1 MAIYRFG
8 DFELDAARGEL
19 HRAGKAVPAER
30 RAVELLL
37 HLLRHRGRVVS
48 KEELLAELWPGVAV
62 QDRIVNQAIY
72 NARKLLGDD
81 TRAPRFIATLRGRGF
96 RFVAE
101 VEEAASPR
109 APLPFIGRAAEL
121 RALQRALEAAR
132 RGQGGAVL
140 ICGGAGSGKTRL
152 AGEFAARARA
162 LGARVQSARC
172 TQPAGAPALWPWRK
186 LLRGEREALPAQ
198 SWREALRRHP
208 HLGHLLTDGLAA
220 AADAA
225 AADADAI
232 AADAGAGRAGRYP
245 AAGAAADA
253 GEFLLFESVARYGAE
268 AAAETPLLLILDDLH
283 WADAASV
290 RLLRHFALE
299 TGEAAVLL
307 VATCR
312 EAELAARSELLEPLA
327 EWLRQPHSQ
336 RLALGGLSAA
346 EVADFARNA
355 GPPPGREEAQLL
367 AAYSGGNPAVLHHL
381 CGPGGGGAAAGLGPE
396 APQALRDSM
405 SLLDSAAGEPP
416 PLRALPAADGAD
428 GVGGAGG
435 AGESGEAG
443 SAPGLCE
450 SQPLLQVPRALP
462 AALRD
467 LALAQ
472 VAGLPAA
479 TREALDC
486 AAALGSRF
494 ETAWLAALLGE
505 SESETASRLAPA
517 LRFGLLR
524 EDGETPARLIFTAR
538 LLRDSLYESLAPARR
553 SALHRRALQALES
566 GAAGRAAADE
576 ELALHM
582 MRAGRAPSP
591 AELGHCER
599 AAREAQRRHEF
610 ARMLPLARRAVELA
624 ALLSEP
630 PQRQSESLCRL
641 GAALHRLGEIE
652 EAQRVLSEAADWAR
666 RAGSP
671 ALLAQVGLQL
681 APALSGMRPGHL
693 NRQALPVLEEVL
705 SRLPPGDAG
714 RRALAASRLALLL
727 HWEFGASERRETA
740 LALAEQAA
748 AEAGERER
756 IAAQIICAAAR
767 WRPEQRVSYA
777 ELCDL
782 RRAAGRLGLVESAF
796 LAGVFCLADRLQD
809 ADLAAV
815 EATIADLR
823 GAAAGLEFVQARWL
837 TALCE
842 VSLALNKGDFAAA
855 RQRGARVF
863 RVGPDMVGLEISQIF
878 EGVVQLIAR
887 FHGVEGFGSGSL
899 EAALFDLPRLRGG
912 HSARALLQFLAGRH
926 GAARQTTV
934 EMMHELPGWPKNAGW
949 MFSVTLL
956 AEAVCE
962 LELREHAEELRAL
975 LHPHREA
982 LLVMGPGASTWGA
995 VARVVGRLAVLAG
1008 RPDEAA
1014 ADFEI
1019 ALRLETR
1026 AGLRAWLAHSLWHY
1040 GAALQSRPA
1049 SAPRGAAL
1057 QRQARELA
1065 ALLAT
1070 KLPAGR

>member
-8 DFELDAARGEL
+8 AFELDAARGEL

-37 HLLRHRGRVVS
+37 HLLRNRGRVVS
-48 KEELLAELWPGVAV
+48 KEELLAELWPDVAV

-81 TRAPRFIATLRGRGF
+81 TRSPRFIATLRGRGF

-109 APLPFIGRAAEL
+109 APLPFTGRAAEL
-121 RALQRALEAAR
+121 RALRRALEAAR

-172 TQPAGAPALWPWRK
+172 TQPAGAPELWPWRK
-186 LLRGEREALPAQ
+186 LLRGEREALPAKN
-198 SWREALRRHP
+198 WREALRRHP
-208 HLGHLLTDGLAA
+208 HLGHLLTDGAA
-220 AADAA
+220 ATATGE
-225 AADADAI
+225 
-232 AADAGAGRAGRYP
+232 GAGRAGRYP
-245 AAGAAADA
+245 AAGTAGADGA
-253 GEFLLFESVARYGAE
+253 GEFLLFEAVARYGAE
-268 AAAETPLLLILDDLH
+268 AGAETPLVLILDDLH

-290 RLLRHFALE
+290 RLLRHFSLE

-312 EAELAARSELLEPLA
+312 EAELAARSELREPLA

-336 RLALGGLSAA
+336 RLVLGGLPAA
-346 EVADFARNA
+346 EVADFARAA
-355 GPPPGREEAQLL
+355 GQPLGREEAQLL
-367 AAYSGGNPAVLHHL
+367 AAYSGGNPAALHHL
-381 CGPGGGGAAAGLGPE
+381 CGPDGGGLTAGFGPPE
-396 APQALRDSM
+396 VPQALRDSM

-416 PLRALPAADGAD
+416 PLRALPAADGA
-428 GVGGAGG
+428 GG
-435 AGESGEAG
+435 AGEIGETG
-443 SAPGLCE
+443 GAPGLCE
-450 SQPLLQVPRALP
+450 SQPLLQVSQALP

-505 SESETASRLAPA
+505 SESGAASRLAPA

-524 EDGETPARLIFTAR
+524 EDGETPARLVFAAR
-538 LLRDSLYESLAPARR
+538 LLRDALYESLSPGRR
-553 SALHRRALQALES
+553 SALHQRALQALES

-582 MRAGRAPSP
+582 MRAGRAPSR

-599 AAREAQRRHEF
+599 AAREAERRHEF
-610 ARMLPLARRAVELA
+610 ARLLPLARRAVDLA

-641 GAALHRLGEIE
+641 GVALHRLGDIE
-652 EAQRVLSEAADWAR
+652 GAQRVLSEAADWAR

-693 NRQALPVLEEVL
+693 NRQALPVLEEAL
-705 SRLPPGDAG
+705 SRLPSAAAG
-714 RRALAASRLALLL
+714 NRALAASRLALLL

-748 AEAGERER
+748 SQAGERER
-756 IAAQIICAAAR
+756 IAAQIVCAAAR

-782 RRAAGRLGLVESAF
+782 RRAAERLGLVESAF

-815 EATIADLR
+815 EATLSDLC

-837 TALCE
+837 AALCE
-842 VSLALNKGDFAAA
+842 VSLALNKGDFASA
-855 RQRGARVF
+855 RRRGARVF
-863 RVGPDMVGLEISQIF
+863 RVGPDMVGLEISQLF
-878 EGVVQLIAR
+878 EGVMQLIAR

-899 EAALFDLPRLRGG
+899 EAALFELPRLRGG
-912 HSARALLQFLAGRH
+912 HSARALLQFLEGRH
-926 GAARQTTV
+926 SAARQTAV

-962 LELREHAEELRAL
+962 LKLREHAEPLRAL

-995 VARVVGRLAVLAG
+995 VARVVGRLAMLAG

-1040 GAALQSRPA
+1040 GAVLQSRPA
-1049 SAPRGAAL
+1049 DAPRGAAL
-1057 QRQARELA
+1057 QKQARELA

-1070 KLPAGR
+1070 KLPGGARP

>member
-8 DFELDAARGEL
+8 AFELDAARGEL
-19 HRAGKAVPAER
+19 HRAGKPVPAER

-37 HLLRHRGRVVS
+37 HLLRNRDRVVS
-48 KEELLAELWPGVAV
+48 KEELLAGLWPGVAV
-62 QDRIVNQAIY
+62 QDRVVNQAIY

-109 APLPFIGRAAEL
+109 ALPFTGRAAEL

-132 RGQGGAVL
+132 RGQGGALL

-172 TQPAGAPALWPWRK
+172 TPPAGAPGLWPWRK
-186 LLRGEREALPAQ
+186 LLRGEREARPAK
-198 SWREALRRHP
+198 SWREVLQRHP
-208 HLGHLLTDGLAA
+208 HLGHLSADGPDSTAP
-220 AADAA
+220 
-225 AADADAI
+225 
-232 AADAGAGRAGRYP
+232 AGG
-245 AAGAAADA
+245 A
-253 GEFLLFESVARYGAE
+253 GEFLVFEAVARYGAE
-268 AAAETPLLLILDDLH
+268 AGAEAPLVLILDDLH

-290 RLLRHFALE
+290 RLLRHLALE
-299 TGEAAVLL
+299 AGEAAVLL
-307 VATCR
+307 IATCR
-312 EAELAARSELLEPLA
+312 EGELAARSELREPLA
-327 EWLRQPHSQ
+327 ELLQPPHSQ

-346 EVADFARNA
+346 EVADFARAA
-355 GPPPGREEAQLL
+355 GQPLGREEARLL
-367 AAYSGGNPAVLHHL
+367 AAYSGGNPAALHHL
-381 CGPGGGGAAAGLGPE
+381 CGPGGGGWTAGFDPPE
-396 APQALRDSM
+396 APLALRRAM

-416 PLRALPAADGAD
+416 PLRAPPAADES
-428 GVGGAGG
+428 GGAGG
-435 AGESGEAG
+435 G
-443 SAPGLCE
+443 APGLCE
-450 SQPLLQVPRALP
+450 SQPVLQVSRALP

-472 VAGLPAA
+472 LAGLPAA

-494 ETAWLAALLGE
+494 ETALLAALLGE
-505 SESETASRLAPA
+505 SEPEAASRLAPA

-524 EDGETPARLIFTAR
+524 EAGETPARLDFAAR
-538 LLRDSLYESLAPARR
+538 LLRDALYGALAPGRR
-553 SALHRRALQALES
+553 SALHERALRALES
-566 GAAGRAAADE
+566 GAAGRAAAAE

-591 AELGHCER
+591 AELDHCER

-610 ARMLPLARRAVELA
+610 ARLLPLARRAVELA

-671 ALLAQVGLQL
+671 ALLAQAGLQL

-693 NRQALPVLEEVL
+693 NRQALPVLEEAL
-705 SRLPPGDAG
+705 HRLPPGDAG
-714 RRALAASRLALLL
+714 HRALVASRLALLL

-748 AEAGERER
+748 SQAGERER
-756 IAAQIICAAAR
+756 IAAQIVCAAAR

-777 ELCDL
+777 ELCEL
-782 RRAAGRLGLVESAF
+782 RRAAERLGLVESAF
-796 LAGVFCLADRLQD
+796 LAGVFCMADRLQD

-815 EATIADLR
+815 EATIAGLR

-837 TALCE
+837 AALCE
-842 VSLALNKGDFAAA
+842 VSLALNKGDFNSA

-863 RVGPDMVGLEISQIF
+863 RMGPGMVGLEISQIF

-899 EAALFDLPRLRGG
+899 EAALSGLPRLRGG
-912 HSARALLQFLAGRH
+912 HSARALLLFLAGRH
-926 GAARQTTV
+926 GAARQTAL
-934 EMMHELPGWPKNAGW
+934 EMMHELPSWPNNTGW

-956 AEAVCE
+956 AETVCE
-962 LELREHAEELRAL
+962 LELREHAEALRAL

-1008 RPDEAA
+1008 RAEEAA
-1014 ADFEI
+1014 ADFEM

-1026 AGLRAWLAHSLWHY
+1026 AGLRAWRAHSLWHY
-1040 GAALQSRPA
+1040 GAVLQSRPS

-1057 QRQARELA
+1057 QKQARELA

>member
-8 DFELDAARGEL
+8 AFELDAARGEL

-37 HLLRHRGRVVS
+37 HLLRNHGRVVS

-109 APLPFIGRAAEL
+109 APLPFTGRAAEL

-172 TQPAGAPALWPWRK
+172 TQPAGAPELWPWRK
-186 LLRGEREALPAQ
+186 LLRGERESLPAK

-208 HLGHLLTDGLAA
+208 HLGHLLTDGSAA
-220 AADAA
+220 AADEG
-225 AADADAI
+225 
-232 AADAGAGRAGRYP
+232 AGAGRAGRYP
-245 AAGAAADA
+245 AAGAAGAD
-253 GEFLLFESVARYGAE
+253 GEFLVFEAVARYGAE
-268 AAAETPLLLILDDLH
+268 AGAETPLVLILDDLH

-307 VATCR
+307 VVTCR
-312 EAELAARSELLEPLA
+312 EAELAARSELREPLA

-346 EVADFARNA
+346 EVADFARAA
-355 GPPPGREEAQLL
+355 GQPLGREEAQLL
-367 AAYSGGNPAVLHHL
+367 AAYSGGNPAALHHL
-381 CGPGGGGAAAGLGPE
+381 CRPGGGGRTAGFGPPE
-396 APQALRDSM
+396 MPQALRDSM

-416 PLRALPAADGAD
+416 PLRALPAADVAGGGD
-428 GVGGAGG
+428 GVDV
-435 AGESGEAG
+435 AGETGETA
-443 SAPGLCE
+443 SAPKLCE
-450 SQPLLQVPRALP
+450 SQPLLQVSRALP

-505 SESETASRLAPA
+505 SESEAASRLAPA

-524 EDGETPARLIFTAR
+524 EDGETPARLIFEAR
-538 LLRDSLYESLAPARR
+538 LLRDALYESLAPARR
-553 SALHRRALQALES
+553 NALHQRALQALES
-566 GAAGRAAADE
+566 GAAGRAAAAE

-610 ARMLPLARRAVELA
+610 ARLLPLARRAVELS

-641 GAALHRLGEIE
+641 GAALHRLGSIE

-693 NRQALPVLEEVL
+693 NRQALPVLEEAL
-705 SRLPPGDAG
+705 GRLPSADAG
-714 RRALAASRLALLL
+714 NRALAASRLALLL

-748 AEAGERER
+748 AQAGERER
-756 IAAQIICAAAR
+756 IAVQIVCAAAR
-767 WRPEQRVSYA
+767 WRPEQRASYA

-782 RRAAGRLGLVESAF
+782 RRAAERLGLVESAF
-796 LAGVFCLADRLQD
+796 LAGVFCLADRLQE

-815 EATIADLR
+815 EATIGDLR

-837 TALCE
+837 AALCE
-842 VSLALNKGDFAAA
+842 VSLALNKGDFASA

-899 EAALFDLPRLRGG
+899 EAALSELPRLRGG
-912 HSARALLQFLAGRH
+912 HSARALLLFLAGRH
-926 GAARQTTV
+926 SAARQTAL
-934 EMMHELPGWPKNAGW
+934 EMMHELPGWPKNTGW

-962 LELREHAEELRAL
+962 LELREHAEPLRAL

-1040 GAALQSRPA
+1040 GAVLQSRPA
-1049 SAPRGAAL
+1049 SAPRGTAL

>member
-19 HRAGKAVPAER
+19 HRAGKALPAER

-37 HLLRHRGRVVS
+37 HLLRNRGRVVS
-48 KEELLAELWPGVAV
+48 KEELLAALWPGVAV

-101 VEEAASPR
+101 VEEADSPR
-109 APLPFIGRAAEL
+109 APQPFTGRAAEL
-121 RALQRALEAAR
+121 RALRRALEAAR

-172 TQPAGAPALWPWRK
+172 TQPAGAPGLWPWRK
-186 LLRGEREALPAQ
+186 LLRGEREALPAK

-208 HLGHLLTDGLAA
+208 HLGHLLTDGPAA
-220 AADAA
+220 AAA

-232 AADAGAGRAGRYP
+232 AADAGAGAGRYP
-245 AAGAAADA
+245 AAGAAGEA
-253 GEFLLFESVARYGAE
+253 GEFLLFEAVARYGAE
-268 AAAETPLLLILDDLH
+268 AGAEAPLLLILDDLH

-312 EAELAARSELLEPLA
+312 EAELAARSELREPLA

-336 RLALGGLSAA
+336 RLALGGLSAP
-346 EVADFARNA
+346 EVADFARAA
-355 GPPPGREEAQLL
+355 GQPLGREEAQLL
-367 AAYSGGNPAVLHHL
+367 AAYSGGNPAALHHL
-381 CGPGGGGAAAGLGPE
+381 CAPGGDGPAAGFGPPE
-396 APQALRDSM
+396 MPQALRDSM
-405 SLLDSAAGEPP
+405 SLLDSASGEPP
-416 PLRALPAADGAD
+416 PLRALPAADA
-428 GVGGAGG
+428 
-435 AGESGEAG
+435 AGESGESGETGEAG

-450 SQPLLQVPRALP
+450 SQPLLQAPRALP

-505 SESETASRLAPA
+505 SAPEAASRLAPA
-517 LRFGLLR
+517 LHFGLLR
-524 EDGETPARLIFTAR
+524 EDGETPARLVFAAR
-538 LLRDSLYESLAPARR
+538 LLRDALYESLSPGRR
-553 SALHRRALQALES
+553 SALHQRALQALES

-599 AAREAQRRHEF
+599 AAQEAQRRHEF

-641 GAALHRLGEIE
+641 GAALHRLGAIE

-693 NRQALPVLEEVL
+693 NRQALPVLEEAL
-705 SRLPPGDAG
+705 GRLPPADAG
-714 RRALAASRLALLL
+714 HRALAASHLALLL

-748 AEAGERER
+748 LQAGERER
-756 IAAQIICAAAR
+756 IAAQICCAAAR

-782 RRAAGRLGLVESAF
+782 RRAAQRLGLAESAF

-815 EATIADLR
+815 ESTLADLR

-837 TALCE
+837 AALCE
-842 VSLALNKGDFAAA
+842 VSLALNKGDFSSA

-863 RVGPDMVGLEISQIF
+863 RVGPDLVGLEISQIF

-899 EAALFDLPRLRGG
+899 EAALFELPRLRGG
-912 HSARALLQFLAGRH
+912 HSARALLLFLAGRH
-926 GAARQTTV
+926 SAARQTAL
-934 EMMHELPGWPKNAGW
+934 EMIHELPGWPKNTGW

-995 VARVVGRLAVLAG
+995 VARVAGRLAMLAG

-1026 AGLRAWLAHSLWHY
+1026 AGLRAWLSHSLWHY

-1049 SAPRGAAL
+1049 DAPRGAAL
-1057 QRQARELA
+1057 QKQARELA

-1070 KLPAGR
+1070 KLPGGARP

>member
-8 DFELDAARGEL
+8 AFELDAARGEL

-37 HLLRHRGRVVS
+37 HLLRNRGRVVS

-109 APLPFIGRAAEL
+109 APLPFTGRAAEL

-172 TQPAGAPALWPWRK
+172 TQPAGAPELWPWRK

-208 HLGHLLTDGLAA
+208 HLGHLLTDGPA
-220 AADAA
+220 
-225 AADADAI
+225 
-232 AADAGAGRAGRYP
+232 
-245 AAGAAADA
+245 AAGAAGADGA
-253 GEFLLFESVARYGAE
+253 GEFLVFEAVARYGAE
-268 AAAETPLLLILDDLH
+268 AGAEAPLVLILDDLH

-299 TGEAAVLL
+299 TGETAVLL

-312 EAELAARSELLEPLA
+312 EAELAARSELRAPLA

-346 EVADFARNA
+346 EVADFARAA
-355 GPPPGREEAQLL
+355 GQPQGREEARLL
-367 AAYSGGNPAVLHHL
+367 AAYSGGNPAALHHL
-381 CGPGGGGAAAGLGPE
+381 CGPGGGGRTAGFGPPE
-396 APQALRDSM
+396 VPQALRDSM

-416 PLRALPAADGAD
+416 PLRALPDADGAD
-428 GVGGAGG
+428 VADIADV
-435 AGESGEAG
+435 AGETGETA
-443 SAPGLCE
+443 SAPKLCE
-450 SQPLLQVPRALP
+450 SQPLLQVSRALP

-505 SESETASRLAPA
+505 SESEAASRLAPA

-524 EDGETPARLIFTAR
+524 EDGETPARLIFAAR
-538 LLRDSLYESLAPARR
+538 LLRDALYESLAPARR
-553 SALHRRALQALES
+553 SALHQRALQALES
-566 GAAGRAAADE
+566 GAAGRAAAAE

-610 ARMLPLARRAVELA
+610 ARLLPLARRAVELS

-630 PQRQSESLCRL
+630 PQRQGESLCRL
-641 GAALHRLGEIE
+641 GAALHRLGSIE

-693 NRQALPVLEEVL
+693 NRQALPVLEEAL
-705 SRLPPGDAG
+705 DRLPSADAG
-714 RRALAASRLALLL
+714 NRALAASRLALLL

-748 AEAGERER
+748 AQAGERER
-756 IAAQIICAAAR
+756 IAAQIVCAAAR
-767 WRPEQRVSYA
+767 WRPERRASYA

-782 RRAAGRLGLVESAF
+782 RRAAERLGLVESAF
-796 LAGVFCLADRLQD
+796 LAGVFCLADRLQE

-815 EATIADLR
+815 EATIGDLR

-837 TALCE
+837 AALCE
-842 VSLALNKGDFAAA
+842 VSLALNKGDFASA

-899 EAALFDLPRLRGG
+899 EAALFELPRLRGG
-912 HSARALLQFLAGRH
+912 HSARALLLFLAGRH
-926 GAARQTTV
+926 SAARQTAL
-934 EMMHELPGWPKNAGW
+934 EMMHELPGWPKNTGW

-962 LELREHAEELRAL
+962 LELREHAESLRAL

-1040 GAALQSRPA
+1040 GAVLQSRPA
-1049 SAPRGAAL
+1049 SAPRGTAL

>member
-1 MAIYRFG
+1 VAIYRFG
-8 DFELDAARGEL
+8 DFELDDARGEL

-37 HLLRHRGRVVS
+37 HLLRNRARVIS

-101 VEEAASPR
+101 VEEAESPR
-109 APLPFIGRAAEL
+109 ALPFIGRAAEL

-132 RGQGGAVL
+132 RGQGGALL

-186 LLRGEREALPAQ
+186 LLRGERESLSAKN
-198 SWREALRRHP
+198 WREVLRRHP
-208 HLGHLLTDGLAA
+208 HLGHLSSDDSDA

-225 AADADAI
+225 A
-232 AADAGAGRAGRYP
+232 GGAGRYP
-245 AAGAAADA
+245 AADGAAAGA
-253 GEFLLFESVARYGAE
+253 AGGEFLVFEAVARYGAE
-268 AAAETPLLLILDDLH
+268 AGAKAPLLLILDDLH

-290 RLLRHFALE
+290 RLLRHLALE
-299 TGEAAVLL
+299 SGEAAVLL

-312 EAELAARSELLEPLA
+312 EGELAARSELREPLD
-327 EWLRQPHSQ
+327 ELLRQPHAQ

-346 EVADFARNA
+346 EVADFARAA
-355 GPPPGREEAQLL
+355 GQQLGREEAQLL
-367 AAYSGGNPAVLHHL
+367 AADSGGNPAALHYL
-381 CGPGGGGAAAGLGPE
+381 CGPGGGGFDPPE
-396 APQALRDSM
+396 APQALRDAM
-405 SLLDSAAGEPP
+405 SLLDSAADEPP
-416 PLRALPAADGAD
+416 PLRALPAADEAAED
-428 GVGGAGG
+428 G
-435 AGESGEAG
+435 
-443 SAPGLCE
+443 APGLCE
-450 SQPLLQVPRALP
+450 SQPLLQSRALP

-472 VAGLPAA
+472 LAGLPAA

-494 ETAWLAALLGE
+494 ETALLAALLGE
-505 SESETASRLAPA
+505 SESEAAGRLAPA

-524 EDGETPARLIFTAR
+524 EDGETPARLAFAAR
-538 LLRDSLYESLAPARR
+538 WLRDALYESLAPGRR
-553 SALHRRALQALES
+553 SALHQRALRALES
-566 GAAGRAAADE
+566 GAAGRAAAAE

-582 MRAGRAPSP
+582 MRAGLAPSL
-591 AELGHCER
+591 AELDHCER

-610 ARMLPLARRAVELA
+610 ARLLPLARRAVELA
-624 ALLSEP
+624 ALLSQP
-630 PQRQSESLCRL
+630 PQRQSEALCRL

-671 ALLAQVGLQL
+671 MLLAQAGLQL

-693 NRQALPVLEEVL
+693 NRQALPVLEEAL
-705 SRLPPGDAG
+705 HRLPPGEAG
-714 RRALAASRLALLL
+714 QRALVASRLALLL
-727 HWEFGASERRETA
+727 HWEFGASERRESA
-740 LALAEQAA
+740 LALAERAA
-748 AEAGERER
+748 AQAGERER
-756 IAAQIICAAAR
+756 IAAHIGCAAAR
-767 WRPEQRVSYA
+767 WRPEERASYA
-777 ELCDL
+777 ELCQL
-782 RRAAGRLGLVESAF
+782 RRAAQRLGLVESAF
-796 LAGVFCLADRLQD
+796 LAGVFCVADRLQE

-837 TALCE
+837 AALCE
-842 VSLALNKGDFAAA
+842 VSLALNKGDFNSA

-863 RVGPDMVGLEISQIF
+863 RMGPGMVGLDVSQVF

-899 EAALFDLPRLRGG
+899 EAALSGLPRLRGG
-912 HSARALLQFLAGRH
+912 HSARALLLFLAGRH
-926 GAARQTTV
+926 GAARQTAV
-934 EMMHELPGWPKNAGW
+934 EMMHELPGWPNNAGW

-962 LELREHAEELRAL
+962 LELREHAEPLRAL

-995 VARVVGRLAVLAG
+995 VARVVGRLAALMG
-1008 RPDEAA
+1008 RAEEAA

-1040 GAALQSRPA
+1040 GAVLQSHPSGA
-1049 SAPRGAAL
+1049 LRGAAA
-1057 QRQARELA
+1057 QQQARELA
-1065 ALLAT
+1065 ALLAI
-1070 KLPAGR
+1070 KLPAERQREPGPGGARP